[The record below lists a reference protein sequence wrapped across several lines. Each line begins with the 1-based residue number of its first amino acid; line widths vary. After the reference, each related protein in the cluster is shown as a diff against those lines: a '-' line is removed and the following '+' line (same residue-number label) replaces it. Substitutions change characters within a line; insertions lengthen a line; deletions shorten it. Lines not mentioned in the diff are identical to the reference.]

1 MRPKSEN
8 QPQRRLK
15 WVKPELKRMQAG
27 SAENATSESNP
38 DGQFTTS

>member
-8 QPQRRLK
+8 QPLRRLK
-15 WVKPELKRMQAG
+15 WVKPKLVRMQAG
-27 SAENATSESNP
+27 SAENATANNP